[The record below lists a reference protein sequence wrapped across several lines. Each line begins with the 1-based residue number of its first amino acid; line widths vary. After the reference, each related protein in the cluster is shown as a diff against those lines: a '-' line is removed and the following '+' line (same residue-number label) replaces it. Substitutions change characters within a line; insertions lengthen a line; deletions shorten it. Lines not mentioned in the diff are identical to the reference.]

1 MISDFAILDCMT
13 ALADSTRSRLLLVLE
28 RHECTVTELCTVLQ
42 LPQSTVSRHLKVLAD
57 EGLVGSRQEGT
68 SRYYRMSR
76 DRVDPGAQRLWRIV
90 REQISESAAA
100 DQDAHRLDSV
110 LLRRR
115 ERSHEFF
122 SGAAAEWDRL
132 RTELFGRRSD
142 LVGLMGLVD
151 DRWTVGD
158 LGCGTGQLTEAI
170 APFVERVVAID
181 SSEAML
187 GSAKK
192 RLAGVRNVHLRRGEL
207 ENLPVADDSLD
218 AALLFLVLHYLPEP
232 ALAIA
237 EAARV
242 VRPGGRILVVD
253 MMPHD
258 HAEYRQTMGHV
269 WQGFSEDTVT
279 EWFTAEQLEGARY
292 HALPADAEAKG
303 PALFSAS
310 ARVPEAAPLAG
321 YAARMTVAAA
331 DGDAAIPFPK
341 TA

>member
-1 MISDFAILDCMT
+1 MLSDFAILDRMT

-28 RHECTVTELCTVLQ
+28 RHECTVTELCTVMQ

-57 EGLVGSRQEGT
+57 EGLVSSRQEGT

-90 REQISESAAA
+90 REQISTTAAA
-100 DQDAHRLDSV
+100 EQDAHRLQSV
-110 LLRRR
+110 LWSRR

-151 DRWTVGD
+151 DRWIVGD

-181 SSEAML
+181 SSDSML
-187 GSAKK
+187 TTAKK

-207 ENLPVADDSLD
+207 ESLPVADDSLD

-232 ALAIA
+232 QAAIA

-258 HAEYRQTMGHV
+258 RAEYRQTMGHV
-269 WQGFSEDTVT
+269 WQGFDEATVT
-279 EWFTAEQLEGARY
+279 EWLAAEQLEGARY
-292 HALPADAEAKG
+292 HTLPADADAKG

-321 YAARMTVAAA
+321 YAARMSVAAA
-331 DGDAAIPFPK
+331 DGDDAIPFVK

>member
-1 MISDFAILDCMT
+1 MLSDFAILDRMT

-90 REQISESAAA
+90 REQISASAAA

-115 ERSHEFF
+115 ERSQTFF

-132 RTELFGRRSD
+132 RGELFGRRSD
-142 LVGLMGLVD
+142 LVGLIGLVD

-192 RLAGVRNVHLRRGEL
+192 RLAGARNVHLRRGEL
-207 ENLPVADDSLD
+207 ENLPVADGSLD

-279 EWFTAEQLEGARY
+279 EWFAAEQLEGARY

-331 DGDAAIPFPK
+331 DGAEAIPFPK